1 MTGCQTMKK
10 RYALSVVAA
19 VALVGLTACSD
30 SKSSTTTEA
39 PTTVATTDAPTT
51 AAPTTEAPTT
61 AAPTS
66 AAPATTEAALVTI
79 PEIPGETELIV
90 AMWEKFLDKTT
101 PAADRFAVLE
111 QADAL
116 KQAFDL
122 AVVNPVLAQASAK
135 VVSVAFTSETTAVV
149 TYDILLNDTPAL
161 PGQKGDAV
169 KVDGEWRFGKT
180 AVCGLAQLALG
191 STAPGSEV

>member
-1 MTGCQTMKK
+1 MKS
-10 RYALSVVAA
+10 RFTLPVVA
-19 VALVGLTACSD
+19 VLALGGLVACSD
-30 SKSSTTTEA
+30 STSSSSTEAPTSAPATTEA
-39 PTTVATTDAPTT
+39 PTTT
-51 AAPTTEAPTT
+51 APTTEAPTT

-66 AAPATTEAALVTI
+66 AVPTTAEAALVTI

-111 QADAL
+111 EADAL

-122 AVVNPVLAQASAK
+122 AVTNPVLAQASAK

-169 KVDGEWRFGKT
+169 KVDGEWRFGKK
-180 AVCGLAQLALG
+180 AFCGLAQLALG
-191 STAPGSEV
+191 SSAPGCEA